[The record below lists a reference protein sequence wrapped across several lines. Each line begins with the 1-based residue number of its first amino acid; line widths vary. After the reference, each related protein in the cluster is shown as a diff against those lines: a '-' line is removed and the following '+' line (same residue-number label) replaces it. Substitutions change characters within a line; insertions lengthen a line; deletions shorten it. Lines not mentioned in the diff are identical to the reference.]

1 MGAPGWVW
9 DAAWTVAAVAVL
21 HGLWLLAVWRIYRL
35 RRPPPTPVDV
45 TASDGWRLRM
55 YHRAPAV
62 QRFEEP
68 VLLCHG
74 LASNHRNF
82 DFDPPWSVAHAL
94 ADAGF
99 NVFSVDWR
107 GIGGSRGAPRGVDPS
122 DHDFDDFVR
131 QDAPAFLREALAR
144 TGARQAFWVGHSLG
158 GLVGYATA
166 EGPSARLLAGIVS
179 LGSPAIFAYPSLYRD
194 LLHIAH
200 VLSWPR
206 ALRQRWLSFAAA
218 PFLGYLRLPLTDVV
232 YNPKHIPPAQ
242 QRKLAAHIVSD
253 VGRRLLLQFEEW
265 LECGAFRSYGG
276 RVDYRAGLA
285 NIQVP
290 LLIAGGSS
298 DRLAPVEVVKEVFD
312 HAGSEDKTLL
322 IFGTDSGD
330 ALDYG
335 HGDLIFGAGAP
346 TEVYPRIVDWL
357 QARATALNASAGDT
371 ASARG

>member
-1 MGAPGWVW
+1 MF
-9 DAAWTVAAVAVL
+9 AALAVL
-21 HGLWLLAVWRIYRL
+21 LGLWLLVVGRMYRL
-35 RRPPPTPVDV
+35 RRPPPTPVEV

-55 YHRAPAV
+55 YHRVPAV

-74 LASNHRNF
+74 LAANHRNL

-99 NVFSVDWR
+99 HVFSVDWR
-107 GIGGSRGAPRGVDPS
+107 GTGGSRGSPQGVHPS
-122 DHDFDDFVR
+122 HYDFDDFVR

-144 TGARQAFWVGHSLG
+144 TGARRAFWLGHSLG

-166 EGPSARLLAGIVS
+166 QGPTGTLIAGIVS
-179 LGSPAIFAYPSLYRD
+179 LGSPAVFGYPRLYRH
-194 LLHIAH
+194 LLRMGHL
-200 VLSWPR
+200 LSWPWR
-206 ALRQRWLSFAAA
+206 LRQRWFSFAAA
-218 PFLGYLRLPLTDVV
+218 PFLGHLRLPLTDVV
-232 YNPKHIPPAQ
+232 YNPEHIPPAQ
-242 QRKLAAHIVSD
+242 QRKLAAQIVTD
-253 VGRRLLLQFEEW
+253 VGRRLLLQFDDW
-265 LECGAFRSYGG
+265 IECGAFRSYDG
-276 RVDYRAGLA
+276 REDYRAGLTK
-285 NIQVP
+285 IRVP
-290 LLIAGGSS
+290 LLITGGSS

-312 HAGSEDKTLL
+312 RAGSEDKALL

-357 QARATALNASAGDT
+357 QTRATAVPASAGT
-371 ASARG
+371 PEPVRIQAGG